1 MNKRPVV
8 LVSACLLGLCTRY
21 DGQQKISK
29 ACLQETADMI
39 KIPICPEQLG
49 GLATPRE
56 AADIVGGD
64 GHEVLAGTAR
74 VMTKSGQDV
83 TRQFILGAQQTLA
96 IARLQQV
103 DAVYLK
109 ARSPS
114 CAVSGKTG
122 VAAALLSQHGYIL
135 HEF

>member
-21 DGQQKISK
+21 DGQQKTSQI
-29 ACLQETADMI
+29 CLQETAEMI
-39 KIPICPEQLG
+39 KIPVCPEQLG
-49 GLATPRE
+49 GLMTPRE

-64 GHEVLAGTAR
+64 GHAVLAGAAR
-74 VMTKSGQDV
+74 VMTTSGQDV
-83 TRQFILGAQQTLA
+83 TSQFVRGAEQTVA
-96 IARLQQV
+96 IAELQEV

-114 CAVSGKTG
+114 CAASGKIG
-122 VAAALLSQHGYIL
+122 VTAALLTRHGYTL